1 MVKTKPR
8 YGAAEGDAPELDN
21 ESTAITFSSVTVFPC
36 AVTGSPPGTGE
47 APD

>member
-1 MVKTKPR
+1 MVKAKSR
-8 YGAAEGDAPELDN
+8 QGAAEGDALELDN

-36 AVTGSPPGTGE
+36 AVSGPPPGTGE